1 MSTPGGAGVI
11 PEGPKEFM
19 IFSSMLGRSL
29 NSRTVKTSLGSL
41 VMVCSS
47 VLSTFRSP
55 TPKLT
60 IPEELITCENLEISS
75 WDFPPRNRTR
85 CWGTPSSI
93 RLPADLTKR
102 FLATNSRALP
112 VFSGDPPLNLRRRIA
127 SSTGAWDLWVF
138 R

>member
-1 MSTPGGAGVI
+1 MT
-11 PEGPKEFM
+11 PEGPTALATL
-19 IFSSMLGRSL
+19 SSRLGRSL
-29 NSRTVKTSLGSL
+29 NSCTVKTSLGLL

-47 VLSTFRSP
+47 VLSTFRLP

-60 IPEELITCENLEISS
+60 IPEERITWENLETSS

-112 VFSGDPPLNLRRRIA
+112 VLSGDPPLNARRRMALITA
-127 SSTGAWDLWVF
+127 AGDLWVF